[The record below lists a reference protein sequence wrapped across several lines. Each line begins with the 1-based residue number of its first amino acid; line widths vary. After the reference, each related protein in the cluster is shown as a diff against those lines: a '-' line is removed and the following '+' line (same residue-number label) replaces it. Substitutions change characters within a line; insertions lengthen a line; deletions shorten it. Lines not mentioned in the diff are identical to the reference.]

1 VFYPQNG
8 YCNGEICDEPS
19 NLGNYPIFE
28 TAHVRHKRDCVG
40 AITLG
45 KDMVFRDYAQGA
57 YRLRGIGKG
66 QKLRILIIPE
76 TVLQSSFGWSYLH
89 HWKSLCEFATPF
101 LLCRMFGSYSCK
113 PAFSC
118 TWAIK
123 ETLKCLISTSSQF
136 GGDYFQTPNEG
147 DV

>member
-1 VFYPQNG
+1 M
-8 YCNGEICDEPS
+8 
-19 NLGNYPIFE
+19 GNYPIFE

-89 HWKSLCEFATPF
+89 HWKSLYEFATPF

>member
-1 VFYPQNG
+1 M
-8 YCNGEICDEPS
+8 
-19 NLGNYPIFE
+19 GNYPIFE

-76 TVLQSSFGWSYLH
+76 TVLQSSFG
-89 HWKSLCEFATPF
+89 
-101 LLCRMFGSYSCK
+101 
-113 PAFSC
+113 
-118 TWAIK
+118 
-123 ETLKCLISTSSQF
+123 
-136 GGDYFQTPNEG
+136 
-147 DV
+147 